1 MNSSKRDFDPLIN
14 LKQGAEFLKYSNIN
28 NVKSAQHLNS
38 LQKTSGPTLES
49 GGLNSGVQFKPKAL
63 EEYKHVSDYK
73 AYTKAHGLFNKTV
86 SEYMM
91 THHAYISDTS
101 NNKLLNVLIK
111 LNDKLIKHASKI
123 SESLTQ
129 MIITDA
135 TLEKDMINHKKH
147 IDDSIDNLRLS
158 ANNMK
163 PLEKRDNGA
172 SLETLLKGWYSVV
185 GVGMFVLLIVLIM
198 AGKTKEKG
206 GIILFSFTTIV
217 IVVITWL
224 ARHIIL

>member
-1 MNSSKRDFDPLIN
+1 M
-14 LKQGAEFLKYSNIN
+14 
-28 NVKSAQHLNS
+28 
-38 LQKTSGPTLES
+38 
-49 GGLNSGVQFKPKAL
+49 
-63 EEYKHVSDYK
+63 
-73 AYTKAHGLFNKTV
+73 
-86 SEYMM
+86 
-91 THHAYISDTS
+91 
-101 NNKLLNVLIK
+101 
-111 LNDKLIKHASKI
+111 
-123 SESLTQ
+123 
-129 MIITDA
+129 
-135 TLEKDMINHKKH
+135 NHKKH